1 MKITVVGTGY
11 VGLVQGACLSDLG
24 NEVYCVDNNQ
34 EKIDMLKRGQI
45 PIYEPGLSE
54 VVEKNMSKGTLKV
67 TTDLSL
73 AIQDAEMIFIAVG
86 TPPKEDGH
94 ADLQYVRAVATE
106 IGKSLKH
113 YAVIVNKSTVP
124 VGTGDMVRDLIAAE
138 YNGDFE
144 VCSNPEFLK
153 EGTALEDFMHPDRVI
168 VGIDG
173 TDKKPRKMM
182 EKLYAPLKS
191 PIFFTDIKTAE
202 LTKYAANT
210 FLAIQISFI
219 NSISDFAEKTGA
231 NIVDVAKG
239 MKLDKRIGERAFL
252 SAGIGYGG
260 SCFPKDV
267 EALIAMT
274 QRYDARSELLE
285 QVKAVNQQ
293 QRHYTVNKIESM
305 VGGTV
310 IDKTIAI
317 WGLAFKPNTDDIRES
332 PAIDIAQIL
341 IDRGATIR
349 AYDPIAAENA
359 SHVLPEGSV
368 VGDKYEALKDAD
380 VILLATDWAEFKD
393 IDWKQAKK
401 LMKTAKIVDG
411 RNLYTRHDLVTA
423 GFEYDGIGV

>member
-1 MKITVVGTGY
+1 MNITVVGTGY

-24 NEVYCVDNNQ
+24 NTVYCVDNNQ
-34 EKIDMLKRGQI
+34 AKIDMLKRGQI
-45 PIYEPGLSE
+45 PIYEPGLE
-54 VVEKNMSKGTLKV
+54 KVVEKNMAKGNLKV

-73 AIQDAEMIFIAVG
+73 AIQEAEMIFIAVG
-86 TPPKEDGH
+86 TPPQEDGN
-94 ADLQYVRAVATE
+94 ADLQYVKAVATE
-106 IGKSLKH
+106 IGKALNH
-113 YAVIVNKSTVP
+113 YVIVVNKSTVP

-138 YNGDFE
+138 YEGDFE
-144 VCSNPEFLK
+144 MCSNPEFLK
-153 EGTALEDFMHPDRVI
+153 EGSALEDFMKPDRVV
-168 VGIDG
+168 VGLD
-173 TDKKPRKMM
+173 TQDPKPRKMM
-182 EKLYAPLKS
+182 AQLYAPLKA

-210 FLAIQISFI
+210 FLAMQISFI
-219 NSISDFAEKTGA
+219 NSLSDFAEKTGA
-231 NIVDVAKG
+231 NIVDVAAG

-285 QVKAVNQQ
+285 QIKVVNQQ

-317 WGLAFKPNTDDIRES
+317 WGLSFKPNTDDIRES
-332 PAIDIAQIL
+332 PAIDIAHIL
-341 IDRGATIR
+341 IDRGAEIR
-349 AYDPIAAENA
+349 AYDPIAGENA
-359 SHVLPEGSV
+359 IQVLPQGSV
-368 VGDKYEALKDAD
+368 VNDKYTALQEADI
-380 VILLATDWAEFKD
+380 ILLATDWEEFKD
-393 IDWKQAKK
+393 IDWKRAKK
-401 LMKTAKIVDG
+401 VMKTAKLVDG
-411 RNLYTRHDLVTA
+411 RNLYHRQDVVDA